1 MSNWE
6 NYILE
11 GTELPILTYP
21 HPTLSKVAKPVTVF
35 DDSLRAMIKDMIF
48 TMYKAPGI
56 GLAAPQVGKSV
67 RLFVVDID
75 YDRDEITLP
84 DGTEDYTLSNL
95 HPLVFINPT
104 FRDAEGEILY
114 EEGCLSLPGI
124 YEEVSRANAITI
136 DYQNMFGEACS
147 LRAEG
152 TLAVCLQH
160 ENDHLDGKVFI
171 DRISFM
177 KRNMIKKKFEKK
189 KK

>member
-1 MSNWE
+1 MTFIE
-6 NYILE
+6 NYTFE

-21 HPTLSKVAKPVTVF
+21 HPILKKIAAPVTEF
-35 DDSLRAMIKDMIF
+35 NQELEELAKNMIY
-48 TMYKAPGI
+48 TMYRAPGI
-56 GLAAPQVGKSV
+56 GLAAPQVGKSI

-75 YDRDEITLP
+75 YDRKEITLP
-84 DGTEDYTLSNL
+84 DGTEDTVLTDM
-95 HPLVFINPT
+95 HPMVFINPS
-104 FRDAEGEILY
+104 FKNPAGEIIY

-124 YEEVSRANAITI
+124 YEEVTRANSITI
-136 DYQNMFGEACS
+136 EYQNLKGEHCS
-147 LRAEG
+147 LEAEG

>member
-1 MSNWE
+1 MDFTE
-6 NYILE
+6 NYTLE
-11 GTELPILTYP
+11 GNELPILTYP
-21 HPTLSKVAKPVTVF
+21 HPLLKKVATKVERF
-35 DDSLRAMIKDMIF
+35 DQELEQLAKDMIF

-56 GLAAPQVGKSV
+56 GLAAPQVGKSI
-67 RLFVVDID
+67 RLFVVDTEF
-75 YDRDEITLP
+75 DRNEITLP
-84 DGTEDYTLSNL
+84 DGTEDFTLSNL
-95 HPLVFINPT
+95 HPMIFINPS
-104 FRDAEGEILY
+104 FKDAEGEIIY

-124 YEEVSRANAITI
+124 YEEVTRASSITI
-136 DYQNMFGEACS
+136 EYQNLAGEHCS
-147 LRAEG
+147 LKAEG

>member
-1 MSNWE
+1 MSTLE
-6 NYILE
+6 NYQLE
-11 GTELPILTYP
+11 GTELPILKYP
-21 HPTLSKVAKPVTVF
+21 HPTLSKVAKPVIEFNQELKQLV
-35 DDSLRAMIKDMIF
+35 KDMIF

-56 GLAAPQVGKSV
+56 GLAAPQVGKGL
-67 RLFVVDID
+67 RLFVVDIN

-95 HPLVFINPT
+95 HPMVFINPT
-104 FRDAEGEILY
+104 FKDADGEILY

-124 YEEVSRANAITI
+124 YEEVCRANSITI
-136 DYQNMFGEACS
+136 EYQNLEGEKCS

>member
-95 HPLVFINPT
+95 HPLVFINPV
-104 FRDAEGEILY
+104 FKDAEGEVI
-114 EEGCLSLPGI
+114 P
-124 YEEVSRANAITI
+124 V
-136 DYQNMFGEACS
+136 
-147 LRAEG
+147 
-152 TLAVCLQH
+152 
-160 ENDHLDGKVFI
+160 ENDVTYLQLLDILHETFQVDREVYELKLEVPYVCGEQPFAPVQLKNDRQVRVFLGI
-171 DRISFM
+171 CL
-177 KRNMIKKKFEKK
+177 K
-189 KK
+189 